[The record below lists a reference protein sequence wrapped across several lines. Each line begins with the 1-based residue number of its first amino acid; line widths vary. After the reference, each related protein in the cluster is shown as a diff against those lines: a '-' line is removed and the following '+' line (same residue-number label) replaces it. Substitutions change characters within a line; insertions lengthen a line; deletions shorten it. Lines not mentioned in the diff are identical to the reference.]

1 VDDFHEQHFCIE
13 LFFTPLPTPNSSWCL
28 SSSTFYLR
36 LEMFLAISIL
46 GGDVG
51 RNFEGVLFRL
61 MQPQELEQLRHR
73 LQELALWERE
83 QLPPSSP
90 QQLVWVPLA
99 LAQAWEGA

>member
-1 VDDFHEQHFCIE
+1 
-13 LFFTPLPTPNSSWCL
+13 
-28 SSSTFYLR
+28 
-36 LEMFLAISIL
+36 MFLAISIL

-90 QQLVWVPLA
+90 QQLVWK
-99 LAQAWEGA
+99 EGLVTKTHLYYPTFLQSRAIEKSVFFI